1 MCACVH
7 VCMCACVHV
16 CMCARVHVC
25 MCACVHVCVCM
36 CVCMHA
42 HMRVLVELHAVR
54 QVYVLQET
62 SLRISADNALTSSH
76 RLFGVQGKI

>member
-1 MCACVH
+1 
-7 VCMCACVHV
+7 
-16 CMCARVHVC
+16 
-25 MCACVHVCVCM
+25 
-36 CVCMHA
+36 
-42 HMRVLVELHAVR
+42 VLVELHAVR